1 MFRKLHGL
9 PSLAVMLF
17 VLTLACTG
25 AVLSLMPTFH
35 RAAAVFPAVGEV
47 SIATLAQRVVTH
59 FPQAERIDRDLSGE
73 VIVHYK
79 QGDKSAADLVN
90 PLTGE
95 SIAPYQPSAVTVW
108 VRDLHRSFLLGD
120 TGRIMAGVT
129 AGFMVLICLSGT
141 FLLVRRIGGWKAL
154 VRPFKGKGGKRIHSE
169 LARFAVLG
177 LLLSSLTGAYMSAL
191 RFGVFTDH
199 TYVEA
204 EFPNAVSGGQLASVG
219 SLAVLTKMDLSELRE
234 LIFPVP
240 DDTQDVYSLT
250 TRHGA
255 GFVDQSTG
263 QWLSFEP
270 LPESGVLQQWVTK
283 LHTGEGLWWLG
294 LILGASAL
302 TVPVLSY
309 TGTKSWWLRRRAA
322 IAQANSQTNIVGTD
336 QADTIILVGSEG
348 NTTWGFARDLQ
359 ANLSKAGCK
368 VYCAEMNQLAEHYP
382 QAKRLFILTS
392 TYGNGDAPSSAHQFL
407 AKLAAF
413 QADRTLQF
421 SVLGFGD
428 KQFPQFCQ
436 YALDVDT
443 ALQNKGIAR
452 LHSVG
457 LINRGS
463 SAQFREWGNLIS
475 HVTNIPLALTH
486 NPLPTPTAKLTL
498 IDREDYG
505 LEGLAATSIFR
516 FSATGK
522 DSLPFFEAGD
532 LLGIVPPGDDV
543 ARFYSLASSTT
554 DGVLE
559 ICVRKQPHGVCSG
572 YLHSL
577 RLGDGI
583 KGFIRQNPEF
593 RPAVGDN
600 PIILIGAGAG
610 IGPLAGFIRK
620 NTQRNPMFLYWGGR
634 NEEADFLYQP
644 DLGRYLDDHRL
655 TGLQTAFSQVKSQGT
670 GQITEKTYVQ
680 DKLLQDQTAVRQML
694 EQGAQI
700 LVCGGRD
707 MAAGVAQAINDI
719 LKPLQINVDSL
730 KAQGRYLEDVY

>member
-1 MFRKLHGL
+1 MLRKLHGL

-17 VLTLACTG
+17 VVTLACTG
-25 AVLSLMPTFH
+25 AALSLMPTFH
-35 RAAAVFPAVGEV
+35 RAAAVIPAAGEV
-47 SIATLAQRVVTH
+47 SVATLAQRVQAH
-59 FPQAERIDRDLSGE
+59 FPQAERIERDLSGE
-73 VIVHYK
+73 VIVHY
-79 QGDKSAADLVN
+79 QQDGKSRADLVN

-95 SIAPYQPSAVTVW
+95 SIASYQPSAFMIW
-108 VRDLHRSFLLGD
+108 VKDLHRSFLLGKS
-120 TGRIMAGVT
+120 GRMLAGFT

-141 FLLVRRIGGWKAL
+141 FLLVRCIGGWKAL
-154 VRPFKGKGGKRIHSE
+154 VKPFKGTGSKRIHSE

-177 LLLSSLTGAYMSAL
+177 LLLSSLSGAYMSAL
-191 RFGVFTDH
+191 RFNVFTDH

-204 EFPNAVSGGQLASVG
+204 SFPETVSGGKSAAVG
-219 SLAVLTKMDLSELRE
+219 SLAALKSIDLSELSE
-234 LIFPVP
+234 LISPVP
-240 DDTQDVYSLT
+240 NDTQDVYSLT
-250 TRHGA
+250 TRHGS

-263 QWLSFEP
+263 QWLTFQP
-270 LPESGVLQQWVTK
+270 LPESGAIQQWISR

-309 TGTKSWWLRRRAA
+309 TGIQSWWQRRSLS
-322 IAQANSQTNIVGTD
+322 ITQKNSQVNKVDIS

-368 VYCAEMNQLAEHYP
+368 IHCAEMNQLSEHYP

-392 TYGNGDAPSSAHQFL
+392 TYGNGDVPSSAHQFL
-407 AKLAAF
+407 VKLPVF
-413 QADRTLQF
+413 KVDQTLQF
-421 SVLGFGD
+421 AVLGFGD
-428 KQFPQFCQ
+428 QQFPQFCQ
-436 YALDVDT
+436 YALDVDA
-443 ALQNKGIAR
+443 ALQNKGISR
-452 LHSVG
+452 LHNVG
-457 LINRGS
+457 LINRNS
-463 SAQFREWGNLIS
+463 TAQFREWGNCIS
-475 HVTNIPLALTH
+475 DVIGIPLALTH
-486 NPLPTPTAKLTL
+486 NPLPTPTVKLTL
-498 IDREDYG
+498 LDREDYG
-505 LEGLAATSIFR
+505 REGLAATSIFR
-516 FSATGK
+516 FSAKGSH
-522 DSLPFFEAGD
+522 SLPSFEAGD
-532 LLGIVPPGDDV
+532 LMGIVPPGDDV

-559 ICVRKQPHGVCSG
+559 ICVRKQLHGVCSG
-572 YLHSL
+572 YLHGL
-577 RLGDGI
+577 KVGDGI
-583 KGFIRQNPEF
+583 EGFIRHNPEF
-593 RPAVGDN
+593 RPAVGST
-600 PIILIGAGAG
+600 PVILIGAGAG

-634 NEEADFLYQP
+634 NEEADFLYQR

-655 TGLQTAFSQVKSQGT
+655 TGLQTAFSQAKNQAA

-719 LKPLQINVDSL
+719 LKPLQINVDVL

>member
-1 MFRKLHGL
+1 MLRKLHGL
-9 PSLAVMLF
+9 PSLAVVLF
-17 VLTLACTG
+17 VMTLACTG

-35 RAAAVFPAVGEV
+35 RASAVVPAVGEV
-47 SIATLAQRVVTH
+47 SVATLAQHVKAH
-59 FPQAERIDRDLSGE
+59 FPQAERIERDLSGE
-73 VIVHYK
+73 VIVHY
-79 QGDKSAADLVN
+79 QQNDASRADLVN

-95 SIAPYQPSAVTVW
+95 SIAPYQPSAVMVW
-108 VRDLHRSFLLGD
+108 VKDLHRSFLLGD

-154 VRPFKGKGGKRIHSE
+154 VKPFKGKGGKRIHSE

-177 LLLSSLTGAYMSAL
+177 LLLSSLTGAYMSAM

-199 TYVEA
+199 TYVDVA
-204 EFPNAVSGGQLASVG
+204 FPDAVSGGQPAPVASL
-219 SLAVLTKMDLSELRE
+219 SALTKIDLTDMRE

-240 DDTQDVYSLT
+240 DDSEDVYSVT

-309 TGTKSWWLRRRAA
+309 TGTKSWLLRRRSA
-322 IAQANSQTNIVGTD
+322 IVQANNQINKVSIE

-359 ANLSKAGCK
+359 ANLSKAGCN

-407 AKLAAF
+407 AKLATF
-413 QADRTLQF
+413 QVDQALQF
-421 SVLGFGD
+421 AVLGFGD
-428 KQFPQFCQ
+428 QQFPQFCR
-436 YALDVDT
+436 YAVDVDS
-443 ALQNKGIAR
+443 ALQNKGMTR

-463 SAQFREWGNLIS
+463 AAQFRDWGNRMTD
-475 HVTNIPLALTH
+475 VTGIPLVLTH
-486 NPLPTPTAKLTL
+486 NPQPTPTAKLTL

-516 FSATGK
+516 FSATGR
-522 DSLPFFEAGD
+522 DPLPLFEAGD

-543 ARFYSLASSTT
+543 ARFYSLASSTS

-559 ICVRKQPHGVCSG
+559 ICVRKQLHGVCSG
-572 YLHSL
+572 YLHGL
-577 RLGDGI
+577 KLGDGI
-583 KGFIRQNPEF
+583 EGFIRQNPEF
-593 RPAVGDN
+593 RPAVGGN
-600 PIILIGAGAG
+600 PVILIGAGAG

-655 TGLQTAFSQVKSQGT
+655 TGLQTAFSQAKSHVA

-719 LKPLQINVDSL
+719 LNPLPINVDAL

>member
-1 MFRKLHGL
+1 MLRKLHGL

-17 VLTLACTG
+17 VITLACTG

-35 RAAAVFPAVGEV
+35 RAAAMIPAVGEV
-47 SIATLAQRVVTH
+47 SVATLAQHVVTH
-59 FPQAERIDRDLSGE
+59 FPQAERIERDLSGE
-73 VIVHYK
+73 VIVHY
-79 QGDKSAADLVN
+79 QLDEKSHADLVN

-95 SIAPYQPSAVTVW
+95 SIAPYQPSAVMVW
-108 VRDLHRSFLLGD
+108 LKDLHRSFLLGD

-154 VRPFKGKGGKRIHSE
+154 VKPFKGKGGKRIHSE

-204 EFPNAVSGGQLASVG
+204 EFPNAVSGGQPASVG

-270 LPESGVLQQWVTK
+270 LPESGALQQWVTK

-309 TGTKSWWLRRRAA
+309 TGTKSWWLRRRSA
-322 IAQANSQTNIVGTD
+322 ITQTNSQTNKVSIE

-348 NTTWGFARDLQ
+348 NTTWGFALDLQ

-368 VYCAEMNQLAEHYP
+368 VYCADMNQLAEHYP

-392 TYGNGDAPSSAHQFL
+392 TYGNGDAPSSAHHFL
-407 AKLAAF
+407 AKLATF
-413 QADRTLQF
+413 QADQTLQF
-421 SVLGFGD
+421 AVLGFGD
-428 KQFPQFCQ
+428 LQFPQFCQ

-463 SAQFREWGNLIS
+463 SAQFREWGNRIT
-475 HVTNIPLALTH
+475 HVTNISLALTH
-486 NPLPTPTAKLTL
+486 NPQPTPTAKLTL

-516 FSATGK
+516 FSAVGT
-522 DSLPFFEAGD
+522 DSLPLFEAGD
-532 LLGIVPPGDDV
+532 LLGVMPPKDDV

-559 ICVRKQPHGVCSG
+559 ICVRKQPYGLCSG
-572 YLHSL
+572 YLHAL
-577 RLGDGI
+577 KLGDGI
-583 KGFIRQNPEF
+583 EGFIRQNPEF
-593 RPAVGDN
+593 RPAVGGN
-600 PIILIGAGAG
+600 PVILIGAGAG

-644 DLGRYLDDHRL
+644 DLGRYLNDHRL
-655 TGLQTAFSQVKSQGT
+655 TGLQTAFSQAKSQAS

-719 LKPLQINVDSL
+719 LKPLQINVDAL

>member
-1 MFRKLHGL
+1 MLRKLHGL
-9 PSLAVMLF
+9 PSLAVVLF
-17 VLTLACTG
+17 VMTLACTG
-25 AVLSLMPTFH
+25 AVLSLMPTLH
-35 RAAAVFPAVGEV
+35 RAAAVVPAVGEV
-47 SIATLAQRVVTH
+47 SVATLAQHVKAH
-59 FPQAERIDRDLSGE
+59 FPQAERIERDLSGE
-73 VIVHYK
+73 VIVHY
-79 QGDKSAADLVN
+79 QQNDASRADLVN
-90 PLTGE
+90 PLTGK
-95 SIAPYQPSAVTVW
+95 SIAPYQPSAVMVW
-108 VRDLHRSFLLGD
+108 VKDLHRSFLLGD

-154 VRPFKGKGGKRIHSE
+154 VKPFKGKGGKRIHSE

-177 LLLSSLTGAYMSAL
+177 LLLSSLTGAYMSTM

-199 TYVEA
+199 TYVDVT
-204 EFPNAVSGGQLASVG
+204 FPDAVSGGQPAPVASL
-219 SLAVLTKMDLSELRE
+219 SALTKIDLTDMRE

-240 DDTQDVYSLT
+240 DDSEDAYSVT

-263 QWLSFEP
+263 QWLSFES
-270 LPESGVLQQWVTK
+270 LPESGALQQWVTK

-309 TGTKSWWLRRRAA
+309 TGTKSWWLRRRSA
-322 IAQANSQTNIVGTD
+322 IAQANNQIHKVEID

-368 VYCAEMNQLAEHYP
+368 VYCAEMNALAEHYP

-407 AKLAAF
+407 AKLATF
-413 QADRTLQF
+413 QTGQTLQF
-421 SVLGFGD
+421 AVLGFGD
-428 KQFPQFCQ
+428 QQFPQFCQ
-436 YALDVDT
+436 YALNVDS
-443 ALQNKGIAR
+443 ALQNKDIAR

-463 SAQFREWGNLIS
+463 TAQFREWGNRI
-475 HVTNIPLALTH
+475 TEATGIPLTLTH
-486 NPLPTPTAKLTL
+486 NLQPTPTVKLTL

-505 LEGLAATSIFR
+505 IEGLAATSIFR
-516 FSATGK
+516 FRAAGT
-522 DSLPFFEAGD
+522 DSLPLFEAGD
-532 LLGIVPPGDDV
+532 LLGVVPPGDEV

-559 ICVRKQPHGVCSG
+559 ICVRKQLHGVCSG
-572 YLHSL
+572 YLHGL
-577 RLGDGI
+577 KLGDGI
-583 KGFIRQNPEF
+583 EGFIRQNPEF
-593 RPAVGDN
+593 RPAVGSH
-600 PIILIGAGAG
+600 PVILIGAGAG

-634 NEEADFLYQP
+634 SEEADFLYQP
-644 DLGRYLDDHRL
+644 DLGRYLDDNRL
-655 TGLQTAFSQVKSQGT
+655 TGLQTAFSQAKDQVS
-670 GQITEKTYVQ
+670 GQITEKNYVQ
-680 DKLLQDQTAVRQML
+680 DKLLQDQNAVRQML

-707 MAAGVAQAINDI
+707 MSAGVTQAMNDI
-719 LKPLQINVDSL
+719 LKPLQINVDAL

>member
-1 MFRKLHGL
+1 MLRKLHGL

-17 VLTLACTG
+17 VITLACTG

-35 RAAAVFPAVGEV
+35 RAVAVIPAAGEI
-47 SIATLAQRVVTH
+47 SAATLAQHVVTH
-59 FPQAERIDRDLSGE
+59 FPQVERIERDLSGE
-73 VIVHYK
+73 VIVHYQQDNK
-79 QGDKSAADLVN
+79 IHADLVN

-95 SIAPYQPSAVTVW
+95 SIAPYKPSAVMVW
-108 VRDLHRSFLLGD
+108 VKNLHRSFLLGD

-204 EFPNAVSGGQLASVG
+204 EFPNAVSGGRPASVS
-219 SLAVLTKMDLSELRE
+219 SLIALKNIDLSELRE
-234 LIFPVP
+234 LTFPAP
-240 DDTQDVYSLT
+240 NDRQDVYSLT

-270 LPESGVLQQWVTK
+270 LPESGAFQQWVTK

-309 TGTKSWWLRRRAA
+309 TGARSWWIRRRSA
-322 IAQANSQTNIVGTD
+322 ITQTNSQTNKVSFE

-359 ANLSKAGCK
+359 ANLCKAGCR
-368 VYCAEMNQLAEHYP
+368 VYCAEMNQLADYYP

-392 TYGNGDAPSSAHQFL
+392 TYGNGDAPSSAHNFL
-407 AKLAAF
+407 TKLGSF
-413 QADRTLQF
+413 RPDQTLQF
-421 SVLGFGD
+421 AVLGFGD
-428 KQFPQFCQ
+428 QQFSQFCQ
-436 YALDVDT
+436 YALDVDA

-463 SAQFREWGNLIS
+463 SAQFREWGNDIAD
-475 HVTNIPLALTH
+475 VTGIPLALTH

-498 IDREDYG
+498 IGREDYG

-522 DSLPFFEAGD
+522 DLLPLFEAGD

-572 YLHSL
+572 YLHGL
-577 RLGDGI
+577 VIGGGI
-583 KGFIRQNPEF
+583 EGFIRQNPEF
-593 RPAVGDN
+593 RPAVGIN
-600 PIILIGAGAG
+600 PVILIGAGAG

-644 DLGRYLDDHRL
+644 DLGRYLEDHRL
-655 TGLQTAFSQVKSQGT
+655 TGLQAAFSQTKSQAA
-670 GQITEKTYVQ
+670 EKAYVQ
-680 DKLLQDQTAVRQML
+680 DKLLEDQTAVRQML

-707 MAAGVAQAINDI
+707 MAAGVAQSINDI
-719 LKPLQINVDSL
+719 LKPLQINVDAL